1 MKLRT
6 GKECKK
12 FKCAFYVTY
21 VNWSKNLGN
30 SVLENCMN
38 CRNAHVSQ
46 YRKGSG
52 IEFIREK
59 QLV

>member
-1 MKLRT
+1 MKNRT

-12 FKCAFYVTY
+12 INCVNHIAY
-21 VNWSKNLGN
+21 VNWAKNLGN
-30 SVLENCMN
+30 SVLETCRNCK
-38 CRNAHVSQ
+38 NAHVSQ

-59 QLV
+59 